1 LSKSATP
8 VPVSPQN
15 NENSARLGVTDLFM
29 LLTVLIWGFNFSVI
43 KIALREF
50 TPGSFNGPRLT
61 IASLLLLLFLR
72 LKEGSI
78 APPRGDLLKLVIL
91 GIVGNTFYQYLFIN
105 GISRTSASTTSMI
118 LTMTPILIAVLSA
131 VFIKER
137 IHWVG
142 WLGILTSF
150 VGLYFVI
157 FGNSSGVS
165 LGERILSGN
174 LMILFGNLFWAVY
187 TVFSKPLLDRMSP
200 LRVTALTLAFGTLF
214 YLPLTV
220 REMAA
225 LPWGSL
231 SARSLAA
238 LLFSAVF
245 AIALSYFF
253 WYSSVKR
260 VGNTKT
266 GIYSNITPVLT
277 VFFAQILLGERL
289 SLTKVIGAL
298 VIILGFYLTRFGYR
312 FFVKRTD
319 AFVPSKP
326 GST

>member
-1 LSKSATP
+1 
-8 VPVSPQN
+8 
-15 NENSARLGVTDLFM
+15 M
-29 LLTVLIWGFNFSVI
+29 LLAVLIWAFNFSVI
-43 KIALREF
+43 KIALKEF

-78 APPRGDLLKLVIL
+78 APPRGDLLKLIIL
-91 GIVGNTFYQYLFIN
+91 GVVGNTFYQYLFIN
-105 GISRTSASTTSMI
+105 GIYRTSASTTSMI

-131 VFIKER
+131 IFIKER

-150 VGLYFVI
+150 FGLYFVI
-157 FGNSSGVS
+157 FGNSAGVS
-165 LGERILSGN
+165 FGERALSGN
-174 LMILFGNLFWAVY
+174 LMILLGNLFWAIY
-187 TVFSKPLLDRMSP
+187 TVFSKPLLERMSA
-200 LRVTALTLAFGTLF
+200 LRLTTLTLSFGALF

-220 REMAA
+220 REIAA
-225 LPWGSL
+225 LPWEAL
-231 SARSLAA
+231 SARSWAA
-238 LLFSAVF
+238 LSFSAVF
-245 AIALSYFF
+245 AIAMSYVI

-277 VFFAQILLGERL
+277 VIFAQLFLGERIG
-289 SLTKVIGAL
+289 LTKVIGAI

-312 FFVKRTD
+312 WFK
-319 AFVPSKP
+319 K
-326 GST
+326 

>member
-1 LSKSATP
+1 MSKPATP
-8 VPVSPQN
+8 GPVSPQN

-29 LLTVLIWGFNFSVI
+29 LLTVFIWGFNFSVL
-43 KIALREF
+43 KIALKEF
-50 TPGSFNGPRLT
+50 TPGSFNGPRLA
-61 IASLLLLLFLR
+61 IASLLLLLILR
-72 LKEGSI
+72 LKEGTI
-78 APPRGDLLKLVIL
+78 APPRGDLLNLIIL
-91 GIVGNTFYQYLFIN
+91 GVIGNTCYQYLFIN
-105 GISRTSASTTSMI
+105 GIYRTSASTASMI

-137 IHWVG
+137 IHWIG

-150 VGLYFVI
+150 FGLYFVI

-165 LGERILSGN
+165 FGGNILSGN
-174 LMILFGNLFWAVY
+174 LMILFGNLFWAIY

-200 LRVTALTLAFGTLF
+200 LRLTAWTLTFGTLF
-214 YLPLTV
+214 YLPLTA
-220 REMAA
+220 REIVTQS
-225 LPWGSL
+225 WGSL

-245 AIALSYFF
+245 SIALSYLF
-253 WYSSVKR
+253 WYSSVRR

-277 VFFAQILLGERL
+277 VIFAQLILGERL
-289 SLTKVIGAL
+289 SLTKAIGAL

-312 FFVKRTD
+312 WFKSKS
-319 AFVPSKP
+319 PS
-326 GST
+326 GGR

>member
-1 LSKSATP
+1 
-8 VPVSPQN
+8 
-15 NENSARLGVTDLFM
+15 M

-61 IASLLLLLFLR
+61 IASLLLLLFLQ

-78 APPRGDLLKLVIL
+78 APPRGDLLKLIIL
-91 GIVGNTFYQYLFIN
+91 GVVGNTFYQYLFIN
-105 GISRTSASTTSMI
+105 GIHRTSASTTSMI
-118 LTMTPILIAVLSA
+118 LTMTPILIALLSA
-131 VFIKER
+131 IFIKER

-150 VGLYFVI
+150 FGLYFVI

-165 LGERILSGN
+165 IGERILSGN
-174 LMILFGNLFWAVY
+174 LMILFGNVFWAIY

-200 LRVTALTLAFGTLF
+200 LRVTALTLSFGTLF

-220 REMAA
+220 KEIAR

-238 LLFSAVF
+238 LMFSAVF
-245 AIALSYFF
+245 AIALSYVF

-277 VFFAQILLGERL
+277 VFFAQLLLGERIG
-289 SLTKVIGAL
+289 LTKVIGAL
-298 VIILGFYLTRFGYR
+298 VIILGFYLTRFGQR
-312 FFVKRTD
+312 WFK
-319 AFVPSKP
+319 SKSLK
-326 GST
+326 GGR